1 MPRVLLPTRWT
12 QQPQVP
18 VEIDWSNPITQG
30 LVAAFDP
37 SSGKNLRTNNNFIA
51 PTSISK
57 YGKNYLLNSTQI
69 YTSGDISN
77 TVLDIYSSWTVCVR
91 VVINENFVPTSN
103 QQIISLRWGNY
114 EQFIIKITYYAGT
127 YRYDTGNHNGSTTY
141 NTGSGNANLGES
153 KYIVGTFNG
162 STVTQYLNA
171 KFLSSASLTPYT
183 QAVGPKVIIIGSG
196 SVNVSVSDILVFNRA
211 ISASEVASLSSNPWQ
226 IFAPSPSRLYMGVTG
241 IQVDPRYARPSS
253 DISTGAWTPSTGST
267 LYNCIDESTYSD
279 ADYILTSSAS
289 TCEIGLW
296 PVQDPYSSS
305 GQVLRF
311 RAQSTSGSTLVA
323 TLKQGATTIATRTYT
338 GVASSWTDYTMTL
351 TSGECDSITDYSA
364 LSVTL
369 AAS

>member
-1 MPRVLLPTRWT
+1 MSIGTFSVG
-12 QQPQVP
+12 V
-18 VEIDWSNPITQG
+18 NPIGTP
-30 LVAAFDP
+30 LV
-37 SSGKNLRTNNNFIA
+37 L
-51 PTSISK
+51 
-57 YGKNYLLNSTQI
+57 
-69 YTSGDISN
+69 
-77 TVLDIYSSWTVCVR
+77 
-91 VVINENFVPTSN
+91 
-103 QQIISLRWGNY
+103 
-114 EQFIIKITYYAGT
+114 
-127 YRYDTGNHNGSTTY
+127 
-141 NTGSGNANLGES
+141 
-153 KYIVGTFNG
+153 
-162 STVTQYLNA
+162 
-171 KFLSSASLTPYT
+171 
-183 QAVGPKVIIIGSG
+183 
-196 SVNVSVSDILVFNRA
+196 VS
-211 ISASEVASLSSNPWQ
+211 
-226 IFAPSPSRLYMGVTG
+226 
-241 IQVDPRYARPSS
+241 VDPRYARPSS

-296 PVQDPYSSS
+296 PVQDPYTSS